1 MRLATFALA
10 GGLAG
15 AISLAL
21 TPGARWL
28 AVRLGAVD
36 EPGRR
41 KVHVQ
46 PVPRLGGLAILAA
59 TVLVFV
65 LFRPL
70 FEFAGSARL
79 WTGLGLGL
87 LPILTVSVI
96 DDVRR
101 LGAAVKACAQLGGA
115 LVAVWFGITL
125 PPDVHLFGFTIA
137 IGAWSIPISVLWL
150 VGVTNAFNL
159 VDGLDGLSAG
169 LALISVGSLVPVFI
183 IAGQPAVAGA
193 ALVLSGAIIG
203 FLPYNFY
210 PASIFLGDAGATG
223 IGFCLACLALK
234 GGSTLPAG
242 FAVLLPVIALGLP
255 IAETVLSMVR
265 RSLGL
270 IGRSSSNGVFEADRR
285 HIHHRLLDLG
295 FGHRRAVLLLYVVS
309 LTIAAVG
316 LLSILVTN
324 RQAGWLLA
332 GLLLAGF
339 AGIGRLGYQELAV
352 IRSGVVLRFYDAP
365 MLKRSVFVSFLDLMF
380 VAAVVWMTFGLKH
393 DNWLLR
399 QAGDATAAFMMAF
412 TLGPAVVA
420 VFWAMGLYREEYRQA
435 GIREV
440 VRITGAV
447 GLASGVG
454 FVMLN
459 LWFGVDIPLST
470 FVIWALLELAVSGG
484 ARLSYRILVTTQWRA
499 SRDGQPALIYGAG
512 LAGGTALREMLANA
526 AVRLRPVGFIDDN
539 PRRVGQTVS
548 GFRILGTLEDLGRC
562 LDDVGAVVVVVAS
575 RKIAA
580 ERVERARQ
588 VCERAGVVLR
598 RMDLTFDPVG
608 TVDTRSPDICRPVR
622 SDVPILACPAPAPT
636 PGGDGAIRPLAAP
649 Q

>member
-1 MRLATFALA
+1 MRLVTFALA

-15 AISLAL
+15 AISFVL
-21 TPGARWL
+21 TPAARWL

-36 EPGRR
+36 QPGSR

-46 PVPRLGGLAILAA
+46 PVPRLGGLAIIAA
-59 TVLVFV
+59 TALVFV

-70 FEFAGSARL
+70 FGFAGSAGL
-79 WTGLGLGL
+79 WTGLGFGL

-96 DDVRR
+96 DDIHR
-101 LGAAVKACAQLGGA
+101 LGAAVKACAQLAGA

-125 PPDVHLFGFTIA
+125 QPDVHLFGFTIA

-183 IAGQPAVAGA
+183 VAGQPAVAGA

-234 GGSTLPAG
+234 GGSTLSAG

-255 IAETVLSMVR
+255 IAETALSMVR
-265 RSLGL
+265 RALGL
-270 IGRSSSNGVFEADRR
+270 IDRSSNGGVFQADRR

-295 FGHRRAVLLLYVVS
+295 FGHRHAVLLLYVVS
-309 LTIAAVG
+309 LAIAGVG

-324 RQAGWLLA
+324 GQAGWLLA

-339 AGIGRLGYQELAV
+339 VGIGRLGYQELAV

-365 MLKRSVFVSFLDLMF
+365 MLKRSLFVAFLDLVF
-380 VAAVVWMTFGLKH
+380 VAAVVWFTFGLKH
-393 DNWLLR
+393 DDWLLR
-399 QAGDATAAFMMAF
+399 GAGHATSGLMMAF
-412 TLGPAVVA
+412 TLGPTVVA

-440 VRITGAV
+440 VRMTGAV
-447 GLASGVG
+447 GLAAGAG
-454 FVMLN
+454 FVVLS
-459 LWFGVDIPLST
+459 LWVGAEIPLST
-470 FVIWALLELAVSGG
+470 FLIWALLELAVSGG

-512 LAGGTALREMLANA
+512 LGGVTALREMLANA
-526 AVRLRPVGFIDDN
+526 AVSLRPVGFIDDN
-539 PRRVGQTVS
+539 PRRVGQSVS
-548 GFRILGTLEDLGRC
+548 GIRVLGTLEDLGRC
-562 LDDVGAVVVVVAS
+562 LDDVRAMAVVVAS
-575 RKIAA
+575 KKITA
-580 ERVERARQ
+580 ERVERARE
-588 VCERAGVVLR
+588 VCDRAGVALL
-598 RMDLTFDPVG
+598 RMDLRFDVVG
-608 TVDTRSPDICRPVR
+608 DAGTRTPGTSRPVWC
-622 SDVPILACPAPAPT
+622 DVQT
-636 PGGDGAIRPLAAP
+636 RT
-649 Q
+649 